1 MHIIHTIHSL
11 VVLPAVCILEVL
23 LRARIMLCIL
33 WILRAHTRLLVICIL
48 ARTMNII
55 TSIIMLLLYELVV
68 VVCILRLVLV
78 IASRVPGMTQSMA
91 TFELSAPNLRTFELR
106 VLINNRPHNQKL

>member
-1 MHIIHTIHSL
+1 
-11 VVLPAVCILEVL
+11 
-23 LRARIMLCIL
+23 MLCIL

-68 VVCILRLVLV
+68 VVCIRVLRLVLV

>member
-1 MHIIHTIHSL
+1 
-11 VVLPAVCILEVL
+11 
-23 LRARIMLCIL
+23 MLCIL

-68 VVCILRLVLV
+68 VVGILRLVLV
-78 IASRVPGMTQSMA
+78 IASLVFLA
-91 TFELSAPNLRTFELR
+91 
-106 VLINNRPHNQKL
+106 

>member
-1 MHIIHTIHSL
+1 
-11 VVLPAVCILEVL
+11 
-23 LRARIMLCIL
+23 MLCIL

-68 VVCILRLVLV
+68 VVGILRLVLV

-106 VLINNRPHNQKL
+106 VLINNRRHNQKL

>member
-1 MHIIHTIHSL
+1 
-11 VVLPAVCILEVL
+11 
-23 LRARIMLCIL
+23 MLCIL

-55 TSIIMLLLYELVV
+55 TPSIIMLLLYELVV
-68 VVCILRLVLV
+68 VVGILRLVLV